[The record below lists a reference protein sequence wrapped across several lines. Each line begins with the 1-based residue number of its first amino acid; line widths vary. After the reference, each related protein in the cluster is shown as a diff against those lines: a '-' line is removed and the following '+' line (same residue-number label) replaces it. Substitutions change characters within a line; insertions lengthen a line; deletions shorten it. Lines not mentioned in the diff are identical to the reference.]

1 MKNGAFELVLRSDRG
16 EGIYSIQNRSIY
28 PNTVLGQLVPKSRGK
43 GPRAAKAYGH
53 GPQGMRPN
61 ALVSCLKTA
70 KRLFLIPSIYCPF
83 KIVV

>member
-28 PNTVLGQLVPKSRGK
+28 PNTVLGQLIPKSRRK

-53 GPQGMRPN
+53 GPRGMAKCASLMFEN
-61 ALVSCLKTA
+61 S
-70 KRLFLIPSIYCPF
+70 KRLFLIPSLYCPF